1 MEKIIQNE
9 GFQPSSQMKWDT
21 PSKLHLML
29 KYIVICASLWYGLYA
44 CSGAYSKDHCIDWGE
59 IGNSQKDEVIH
70 YYTRNCNGLGRVY
83 LLFDGIRGYGSYDK
97 KTAYKDY
104 LDKCND
110 RIFTGVSLFIIL
122 LAISTFLPLK
132 KFPPKTKLSE
142 YCDYIQPF
150 KRSDKYVIYIWK
162 NKWGVM
168 DVENYKPA
176 IDPIYDHL
184 EWLVKNEK
192 LICTIN
198 GQESYITVKNRRVYY
213 EELSDKTK
221 NNKPLYLFLSIC
233 VVSGTVFA
241 LYNLFD
247 GEPYNSNI
255 ETIEL
260 NQNGSN
266 VSFTGSSNFRK
277 TTYRCGICG
286 CEGYWGYEH
295 GNGAYEGSCSNT
307 RPGGHSCG
315 HSPQQHNLK
324 QW

>member
-1 MEKIIQNE
+1 MEIELQHE
-9 GFQPSSQMKWDT
+9 GFQPSDQMKWDS
-21 PSKLHLML
+21 PSKLHLIL
-29 KYIVICASLWYGLYA
+29 RYIVICVSIWYGLYA
-44 CSGAYSKDHCIDWGE
+44 LSGNYCKNHNYDSTFKFNKED
-59 IGNSQKDEVIH
+59 QVIH
-70 YYTRNCNGLGRVY
+70 QYWSSSNDMGFIFMVLYKHVIGCK
-83 LLFDGIRGYGSYDK
+83 SYDEK
-97 KTAYKDY
+97 VAYTDY
-104 LDKCND
+104 INKCND
-110 RIFTGVSLFIIL
+110 RISTGVPLFL
-122 LAISTFLPLK
+122 LLLVLSAFLPLK
-132 KFPPKTKLSE
+132 KFPPKIKISE
-142 YCDYIQPF
+142 YCDFIQPF
-150 KRSDKYVIYIWK
+150 KRSDKYVLYIWK

-198 GQESYITVKNRRVYY
+198 GQESYITVNNKRVYY

-233 VVSGTVFA
+233 VVSGIVFA